1 MLDVPVL
8 EELTLFRSGDRFP
21 GFAEYAFG
29 FTGDPTV
36 ERQGP

>member
-8 EELTLFRSGDRFP
+8 EELTPLRSDDRFP

-29 FTGDPTV
+29 FTGDLTI
-36 ERQGP
+36 ERHEA